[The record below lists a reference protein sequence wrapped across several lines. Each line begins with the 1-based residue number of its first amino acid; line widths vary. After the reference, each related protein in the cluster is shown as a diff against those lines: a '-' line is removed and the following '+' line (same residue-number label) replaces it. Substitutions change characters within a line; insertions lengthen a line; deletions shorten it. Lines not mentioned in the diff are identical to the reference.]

1 MSDDIDKQ
9 IKEVKDILLSIDDTL
24 DFGKTN
30 EDALK
35 TIDSLP
41 LVTQYN
47 TDESQQLELNL
58 AMLRADRAVTEQTL
72 NTFQYGI
79 VKDKDGKYQYNEKQ
93 YLKESDRDRRLN
105 AAKKAGDDELVK
117 QIESEDTTMEYN
129 PDDVANN
136 AYKHRISTIMQA
148 EKRNDKLDTMVAD
161 MYAGDATAKYME
173 SVAEEQERAAKE
185 VSKLPIKHKEPEGDP
200 LASPS
205 SKPTVSPA
213 SATTAPSTESKLE
226 QTKEKRKEAFI
237 KSEEKFQRNKQRAK
251 DAYERRK
258 KRYKNWKKGN
268 LNAAIIPFQDAIVS
282 IANNLMKNAE
292 IGVYKI

>member
-1 MSDDIDKQ
+1 
-9 IKEVKDILLSIDDTL
+9 LLSIDDTL

-173 SVAEEQERAAKE
+173 SVAEE
-185 VSKLPIKHKEPEGDP
+185 
-200 LASPS
+200 
-205 SKPTVSPA
+205 
-213 SATTAPSTESKLE
+213 
-226 QTKEKRKEAFI
+226 
-237 KSEEKFQRNKQRAK
+237 
-251 DAYERRK
+251 
-258 KRYKNWKKGN
+258 
-268 LNAAIIPFQDAIVS
+268 
-282 IANNLMKNAE
+282 
-292 IGVYKI
+292 